1 MIKHFCSGRVESFCL
16 RERIHLGDTVIA
28 MNMIYNLCRQERF
41 SAVLHAHNMDVV
53 RQIMDAFDYES
64 LIVTC
69 GLRKPTFGNDIK
81 FGMTLQVGEFHDNN
95 WCGEKFG
102 TASLCLPSLRRFD
115 LPRHRIRKSHVTN
128 NSCFHMH
135 GNSEQHNKPR
145 LKDWEAEAFL
155 RLFCDSDS
163 VQVGGPGDRAVRGYR
178 NHLSD
183 IGRQCEFMLG
193 CRSFKGV
200 DSGMSHLAGT
210 LGMEGDV
217 VVQAEEEGYFRCV
230 EKSFNFMYPKLRIH
244 SRRSLGSYFAG
255 GSVQ

>member
-1 MIKHFCSGRVESFCL
+1 MIKHFCSGRVEIFCL

-41 SAVLHAHNMDVV
+41 SAVLHAHNMEVV
-53 RQIMDAFDYES
+53 RQIMGVFDYEG
-64 LIVTC
+64 LIVP
-69 GLRKPTFGNDIK
+69 GIGKPTFGNEIK

-95 WCGEKFG
+95 WCGENFG
-102 TASLCLPSLRRFD
+102 TTSLCLPSLRRFD
-115 LPRHRIRKSHVTN
+115 LPLYRVRKSHVTR
-128 NSCFHMH
+128 NSCFQMH
-135 GNSEQHNKPR
+135 GNSEQWNKPR
-145 LKDWEAEAFL
+145 LKAWETEAFL
-155 RLFCDSDS
+155 RLFCDGES
-163 VQVGGPGDRAVRGYR
+163 VQVGGPKDSPMQGYR
-178 NHLSD
+178 THLSD
-183 IGRQCEFMLG
+183 IGKQCEFMLG

-255 GSVQ
+255 GSIE